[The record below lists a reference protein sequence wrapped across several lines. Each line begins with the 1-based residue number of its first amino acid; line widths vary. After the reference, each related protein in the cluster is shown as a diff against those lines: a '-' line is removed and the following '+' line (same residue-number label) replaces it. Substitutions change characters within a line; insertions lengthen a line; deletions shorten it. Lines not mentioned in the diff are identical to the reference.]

1 SPAHLCD
8 TAWKNRGEGKEKH
21 PELRS
26 LAFGQQSDRSQNEGQ
41 VPPPYTRKS
50 PTMCFKA
57 KCLNCGKWTWKGC
70 GKHIDSVMTQ
80 IPAAEQCHCS
90 PEARKPE

>member
-1 SPAHLCD
+1 
-8 TAWKNRGEGKEKH
+8 
-21 PELRS
+21 
-26 LAFGQQSDRSQNEGQ
+26 
-41 VPPPYTRKS
+41 
-50 PTMCFKA
+50 MCFKA